1 MAAPSDF
8 ASLQSSIQSALVQT
22 TRTSSQ
28 LAAEDL
34 SFHRSLSSN
43 LGSNLDRQNAR
54 LLSIADRLLGSATTD
69 PAATS
74 VRSSSTA
81 PRLSD
86 IEAVEGNWRAV
97 VDVVDSLLERADTAL
112 DEFTGAVK
120 RLSPGAEAKAG
131 EKEASLKGLKGTGRI
146 SASLRVREIEK
157 PQLSFDH
164 VPQND
169 ETGKFAPLLV
179 EKPHAMVPF
188 KGSVESG
195 KHPYQAEIEQYTYP
209 ASMYTFA
216 EPTMYHPFEST
227 TAVMVDT
234 EEAVET
240 MLEELKQA
248 KEIAIDLEHH
258 DHRSYIGIVSLMQI
272 STRDKD
278 WIVDTLKPW
287 RRKLQCLNHVFADPS
302 IIKILHG
309 AFMDVMWLQRDLG
322 LYLVGLFDTHYACRA
337 LGYPGGSYAYLLKR
351 FCNVDAQKQ
360 YQLADWRIRPL
371 PQELFDYARSDTHYL
386 LYIFDHLRN
395 ELITKSNFS
404 KPNHEGD
411 KIYDVLTRSSET
423 ALQVYEHPVYDTELG
438 QGPGG
443 WYKLLARTPA
453 LLSKEQ
459 FAIFRAVH
467 KWRDDVAREQDDSVH
482 YVMPNH
488 QIFSVAKAMPTTRAE
503 LLGVAQPGTQ
513 TVRLRADELVSVI
526 VRAKEDGKNGPD
538 MVEVMSKIE
547 PQFPRKPAQRQEQ
560 NHSVA
565 AFLPQRQQSG
575 AASGGPVVAANPRA
589 LRSDQSSFWGPA
601 FSPSSQKPGAEQRR
615 AMATANIDLSVPLPP
630 LTAEVFADPA
640 EALATPVKS
649 SEPAT
654 PAASTPADTPKAED
668 QDDDVFVLKQLGGGK
683 KRKRQQP
690 SAFDQEQEKALDG
703 LAQGNDEVALP
714 SAEEEA
720 NQQRTKSERK
730 RAKKE
735 AKKAKKTADG
745 GVGPNGTSDGLD
757 NNNDDDDDVPFD
769 YTSAPSMLNPP
780 RESKEDRKKR
790 EKKQVDPYKKA
801 MDAPKGLGR
810 NQRERAGR
818 TMTYR

>member
-34 SFHRSLSSN
+34 SFHRSLSSS

-54 LLSIADRLLGSATTD
+54 LLSIADRLLGSATAD
-69 PAATS
+69 SAATS

-120 RLSPGAEAKAG
+120 RLSPGAEAKTG
-131 EKEASLKGLKGTGRI
+131 EKEASLKGLKGTGKI
-146 SASLRVREIEK
+146 SASLRGREIEK

-169 ETGKFAPLLV
+169 ETGKFAPLLM

-188 KGSVESG
+188 KGSFESG
-195 KHPYQAEIEQYTYP
+195 KHPYQAEIERYTYP

-234 EEAVET
+234 EEAVDT

-309 AFMDVMWLQRDLG
+309 AFMDVTWLQRDLG

-411 KIYDVLTRSSET
+411 KIYDVLSRSSET
-423 ALQVYEHPVYDTELG
+423 ALQVYEHPIYDTELG

-482 YVMPNH
+482 YVMPNY
-488 QIFSVAKAMPTTRAE
+488 QIFSIAKAMPTTRAE
-503 LLGVAQPGTQ
+503 VLGVAQPGTQ

-526 VRAKEDGKNGPD
+526 VRAKEEGKNGPE
-538 MVEVMSKIE
+538 MVEVMSKVE
-547 PQFPRKPAQRQEQ
+547 PQFPRKPAQSQEQ

-565 AFLPQRQQSG
+565 AFLPQRQQPG
-575 AASGGPVVAANPRA
+575 TASGGPVVAANPRA

-601 FSPSSQKPGAEQRR
+601 FSPPSQKPGAEQRR

-640 EALATPVKS
+640 EAVATPVKS

-654 PAASTPADTPKAED
+654 PAASTSADTPKAED

-690 SAFDQEQEKALDG
+690 PAFEQEEEKALDG

-720 NQQRTKSERK
+720 NQQQTKAERK

-735 AKKAKKTADG
+735 AKKAKKAGDG
-745 GVGPNGTSDGLD
+745 AVAPNGATDGLD
-757 NNNDDDDDVPFD
+757 NNDDDVPFD
-769 YTSAPSMLNPP
+769 YNSAPSMLNPP
-780 RESKEDRKKR
+780 KESKEDRKKR

-810 NQRERAGR
+810 NQKERAGR
-818 TMTYR
+818 SMPYR

>member
-1 MAAPSDF
+1 
-8 ASLQSSIQSALVQT
+8 
-22 TRTSSQ
+22 
-28 LAAEDL
+28 
-34 SFHRSLSSN
+34 
-43 LGSNLDRQNAR
+43 
-54 LLSIADRLLGSATTD
+54 
-69 PAATS
+69 
-74 VRSSSTA
+74 
-81 PRLSD
+81 
-86 IEAVEGNWRAV
+86 
-97 VDVVDSLLERADTAL
+97 
-112 DEFTGAVK
+112 
-120 RLSPGAEAKAG
+120 
-131 EKEASLKGLKGTGRI
+131 
-146 SASLRVREIEK
+146 
-157 PQLSFDH
+157 
-164 VPQND
+164 
-169 ETGKFAPLLV
+169 
-179 EKPHAMVPF
+179 
-188 KGSVESG
+188 
-195 KHPYQAEIEQYTYP
+195 
-209 ASMYTFA
+209 
-216 EPTMYHPFEST
+216 
-227 TAVMVDT
+227 
-234 EEAVET
+234 
-240 MLEELKQA
+240 
-248 KEIAIDLEHH
+248 
-258 DHRSYIGIVSLMQI
+258 MQI

-423 ALQVYEHPVYDTELG
+423 ALQIYEHPVYDTELG

-503 LLGVAQPGTQ
+503 VLGVAQPGTQ

-565 AFLPQRQQSG
+565 AFLPQRQQPG

-654 PAASTPADTPKAED
+654 PAASTPADTPKAEN

-690 SAFDQEQEKALDG
+690 SAFDQKQEKALDG